1 LLKLII
7 YLKNIKTML
16 NLKKNAKS
24 KFIEISIKDLKGI
37 KRAEWYKAR
46 SDKYKEI
53 AYNTITDV
61 CTFEK
66 IAQ

>member
-1 LLKLII
+1 
-7 YLKNIKTML
+7 MW
-16 NLKKNAKS
+16 NLSKKAKS
-24 KFIEISIKDLKGI
+24 KFIEISLKDLKGI

-46 SDKYKEI
+46 SDKYKEV